1 MAKDVRLRVGARPA
15 GVIGVMR
22 SLAMEDGN
30 QIYRVITANRL
41 RDGAVVYLTGAESG
55 LGWSTD
61 IGDAAVFDDSQVE
74 HTLRRAE
81 KDVAANIV
89 VQPYAIEIIDRHK
102 VLGSRETIRASG
114 GPTIKYGSEA
124 LAPPEPDYS
133 I

>member
-1 MAKDVRLRVGARPA
+1 
-15 GVIGVMR
+15 
-22 SLAMEDGN
+22 MEDGD

-41 RDGAVVYLTGAESG
+41 RDGAVVYLTRAESG

-61 IGDAAVFDDSQVE
+61 IRDAAVFDDSRVE
-74 HTLRRAE
+74 HTLRRADG
-81 KDVAANIV
+81 DVAANIV